1 MADGKY
7 PINIW
12 VNEERFAKLDKA
24 GLSSMTKEAMAGL
37 KVIFVYANDAQRDK
51 LLKAYPGAKFDSAT
65 TKSIELLPEG
75 EGPDFRPGNQEQEY
89 RRSGRI
95 SQRQVKVLYIRLT
108 RKGGGLA
115 AASFSCQPFLL
126 SMFTYSG

>member
-1 MADGKY
+1 MTDGKY

-37 KVIFVYANDAQRDK
+37 KVIYVYANDAQRDK

-65 TKSIELLPEG
+65 TKSIELLP
-75 EGPDFRPGNQEQEY
+75 RK
-89 RRSGRI
+89 
-95 SQRQVKVLYIRLT
+95 VKDQIFDLVIEHKDIDVLDE
-108 RKGGGLA
+108 
-115 AASFSCQPFLL
+115 FLKDK
-126 SMFTYSG
+126 